1 MIDKL
6 NILNLPILLA
16 LITGLG
22 VLVHDTQLDMAAY
35 TVMAKQAS
43 ADAVRAN
50 NNSVKFSDYHIH
62 TNRQHIKD
70 VRSNEARN
78 TPRTSEER
86 KYAVSK
92 RVSVSS
98 GGLDYAWPS

>member
-16 LITGLG
+16 LSTGLG
-22 VLVHDTQLDMAAY
+22 VLVHDTQLDMAAS
-35 TVMAKQAS
+35 TVMARQAS

-50 NNSVKFSDYHIH
+50 NNSVKFSDYHLH
-62 TNRQHIKD
+62 TDRQQLKEM
-70 VRSNEARN
+70 RSSEARN
-78 TPRTSEER
+78 APRTSEER
-86 KYAVSK
+86 KYAIGK